1 MIHIIGEFTVF
12 LKKKLFDFSG
22 VAICMIGI
30 ACIIYADAITGG
42 TGGGDNPLLGDI
54 LCLSSTF
61 LYAISN
67 ISEEF
72 LVKEHDRIEY
82 LGFIGIFG
90 SLISGLQL

>member
-1 MIHIIGEFTVF
+1 M
-12 LKKKLFDFSG
+12 L
-22 VAICMIGI
+22 GI
-30 ACIIYADAITGG
+30 ACVIYADAVTGG
-42 TGGGDNPLLGDI
+42 SGGGSNPLLGDL
-54 LCLSSTF
+54 LCVASTF

-90 SLISGLQL
+90 SIISGLQL